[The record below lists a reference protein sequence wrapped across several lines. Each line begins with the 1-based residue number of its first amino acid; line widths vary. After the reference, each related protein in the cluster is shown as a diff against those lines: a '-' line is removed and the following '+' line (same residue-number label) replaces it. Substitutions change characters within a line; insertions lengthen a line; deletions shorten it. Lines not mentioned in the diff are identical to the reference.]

1 MRRGGTSTVTLMA
14 FFRRF
19 KLYFSLLYLA
29 NPSDIFTKILSVESF
44 RIVRGHSMVERPSR
58 ALYYLN

>member
-1 MRRGGTSTVTLMA
+1 MVTSTVTLMA
-14 FFRRF
+14 FFRHI
-19 KLYFSLLYLA
+19 KLYLYLLCLA
-29 NPSDIFTKILSVESF
+29 NPADISTKILSVESF